1 MEKCS
6 PYHCDGHCNKVER
19 SVKRKPVFYSDDSK
33 YIILLFFE
41 RCPVPGL

>member
-6 PYHCDGHCNKVER
+6 PYHCDGHCNKMER
-19 SVKRKPVFYSDDSK
+19 SVKRKPVYTDDSK